1 MKEFNK
7 IKQAGCYV
15 FLLTACLWFIQPLAA
30 QQPLTLEQCRQLAA
44 ARNNNLAAARQN
56 INAAK
61 ARKAQQEAGGKP
73 TVDVSAT
80 GFYFGKPLNSVL
92 PEYGI
97 SPGVSIAQPIYN
109 GGKVKLNKALA
120 NNGVIIEE
128 AQQVYTATE
137 VLYNT
142 DRAYWQ
148 VVAAGEKIKLAA
160 QYKKQLA
167 ALFTD
172 LNNQYT
178 AGITYK
184 NDVLRIKVQQN
195 ENELNLLRAADA
207 LILAKLTLAQVTG
220 RKDSIDFIVADT
232 IAGAFNQVLAD
243 TVGAA
248 ANRPEI
254 RILQR
259 NIASG
264 KVQENLLKADTK
276 PSVSLGLNGVTAFG
290 KQGIN
295 LSNNSNFMASWY
307 SMLSV
312 NIPVF
317 DWGKRKQKV
326 KEQQYKIAAQEYQLK
341 EQEEQI
347 SIEVQQ
353 AYLQLNENARRIELS
368 GASLEQAEEN
378 VRLSNDRL
386 KAGTI
391 TGKDVLEAQS
401 LWQQAYSDIIDA
413 KVAYKISEAALKKAL
428 GTSR

>member
-1 MKEFNK
+1 
-7 IKQAGCYV
+7 
-15 FLLTACLWFIQPLAA
+15 
-30 QQPLTLEQCRQLAA
+30 
-44 ARNNNLAAARQN
+44 
-56 INAAK
+56 
-61 ARKAQQEAGGKP
+61 
-73 TVDVSAT
+73 
-80 GFYFGKPLNSVL
+80 
-92 PEYGI
+92 
-97 SPGVSIAQPIYN
+97 
-109 GGKVKLNKALA
+109 
-120 NNGVIIEE
+120 
-128 AQQVYTATE
+128 
-137 VLYNT
+137 
-142 DRAYWQ
+142 
-148 VVAAGEKIKLAA
+148 
-160 QYKKQLA
+160 
-167 ALFTD
+167 
-172 LNNQYT
+172 
-178 AGITYK
+178 
-184 NDVLRIKVQQN
+184 VLRIKVQQN

-220 RKDSIDFIVADT
+220 MKDSIDFIVADT
-232 IAGAFNQVLAD
+232 IAGVFNQVLAD

-264 KVQENLLKADTK
+264 KIQENLLKADTK
-276 PSVSLGLNGVTAFG
+276 PSISLGLNGVTAFG

-413 KVAYKISEAALKKAL
+413 KVAYKISEAALRKAL